1 MLGTLSFQSKIL
13 SPYFIKAVKE
23 RNHELYSFLS
33 RERFRVRSISTTENI
48 KEENKRIISAM
59 LHARFTGYKTECFVW
74 LKPRLTAFKHQK
86 IAKTKLTQ
94 KSKYI
99 YLFREISVRSMMQL
113 KVQVIMSE
121 ISRAPEF
128 SKRSMTEFE
137 IINKTRTI
145 SWKARSKHLSLL
157 LRFSAGGL
165 DKSRSIERNLLVV
178 EISLITT
185 IVGRALEVTGCF
197 SNICF
202 VIEWD
207 FFRPLKKNFLSNAT
221 PWLGS
226 ILGISFG
233 YHALKLPVV
242 I

>member
-1 MLGTLSFQSKIL
+1 
-13 SPYFIKAVKE
+13 
-23 RNHELYSFLS
+23 
-33 RERFRVRSISTTENI
+33 
-48 KEENKRIISAM
+48 
-59 LHARFTGYKTECFVW
+59 
-74 LKPRLTAFKHQK
+74 
-86 IAKTKLTQ
+86 
-94 KSKYI
+94 
-99 YLFREISVRSMMQL
+99 MQL

-202 VIEWD
+202 VIE
-207 FFRPLKKNFLSNAT
+207 
-221 PWLGS
+221 
-226 ILGISFG
+226 
-233 YHALKLPVV
+233 
-242 I
+242 